1 MKSMLIKSVLS
12 GFLLALSWP
21 VNGFSILIFI
31 AFVPLLH
38 LTFIKPPKNKLLLL
52 SLIYL
57 TFLIWNGATTWWL
70 WNATAFGMFFAVFV
84 NSLLMTGVFAIALYV
99 DKKLPRKISLAFLA
113 SLWLCFEWLHLQWD
127 FSWPWL
133 QLGNVFSEQIYW
145 IQWYEYTGVFGGSL
159 WVWMINLT
167 VFKGIQRSDRRLK
180 RLFALTALGVS
191 TPIIIS
197 LVIYHQYR
205 IEDTDILH
213 VVVAQPNVDPYDEKY
228 SLTDAEQ
235 CTALFNL
242 TDDTAKP
249 IDLIIAPETYF
260 SEGPGSHIKHF
271 GKSPLLNQITNEL
284 QKHKTAQLLSGIQF
298 YNTYTNEDKTATA
311 NKIDTNMWV
320 DFYNS
325 SFLSSNKEIQVY
337 HKSKLVVGV
346 ETLPYRDIIEPLMGN
361 IMIDLGGTVL
371 SRATQPKRVAMKLD
385 SGTKVGPVIC
395 YESIYGAFVTEYVRE
410 GAQFLAVMTND
421 AWWGNTPGHK
431 QLLSYTRL
439 RAIETRRPIARSAN
453 TGISAFINPFGEIEQ
468 ALGYE
473 TKGSLKA
480 EVRPQNKLTYY
491 VRSGD
496 FIARLALGIS
506 GFLFLFAIA
515 RKKT

>member
-1 MKSMLIKSVLS
+1 VL
-12 GFLLALSWP
+12 
-21 VNGFSILIFI
+21 
-31 AFVPLLH
+31 
-38 LTFIKPPKNKLLLL
+38 
-52 SLIYL
+52 
-57 TFLIWNGATTWWL
+57 
-70 WNATAFGMFFAVFV
+70 
-84 NSLLMTGVFAIALYV
+84 
-99 DKKLPRKISLAFLA
+99 
-113 SLWLCFEWLHLQWD
+113 
-127 FSWPWL
+127 
-133 QLGNVFSEQIYW
+133 
-145 IQWYEYTGVFGGSL
+145 
-159 WVWMINLT
+159 
-167 VFKGIQRSDRRLK
+167 GI
-180 RLFALTALGVS
+180 S

-197 LVIYHQYR
+197 LIIYLQYKT
-205 IEDTDILH
+205 EDTDTLH
-213 VVVAQPNVDPYDEKY
+213 VVVTQPNVDPYDEKY
-228 SLTDAEQ
+228 NFTDAEQ

-242 TDDTAKP
+242 INESTKP

-260 SEGPGSHIKHF
+260 SEGPGSHIDHF
-271 GKSPLLNQITNEL
+271 DKSPLFHQITNEL

-298 YNTYTNEDKTATA
+298 YNTYTRDQKTETA
-311 NKIDTNMWV
+311 NKINTNMWA

-325 SFLSSNKEIQVY
+325 SFLSSNEEIQIY

-346 ETLPYRDIIEPLMGN
+346 ETLPYRDIIEPIVGN
-361 IMIDLGGTVL
+361 FMIDLGGTVM
-371 SRATQPKRVAMKLD
+371 SRATQPERVAMKLD
-385 SGTKVGPVIC
+385 SGVKVGPVIC
-395 YESIYGAFVTEYVRE
+395 YESVYGAFVTEYVRE

-468 ALGYE
+468 TLDYE
-473 TKGSLKA
+473 IQGSLEA
-480 EVRPQNKLTYY
+480 EVKPQNKLTYY